1 MILGFR
7 DFLNENENLSSRD
20 FMKQILETAARPFQ
34 QDDFKCEASLE
45 KGTLKVWLTSDFL
58 SGDSFYAIGLGKPG
72 GVKNPHI
79 DKDNEAVIRVTIDE
93 RKFKA
98 LKDPKERAKL
108 MLLGDD
114 NLDGIV
120 KVEVSALVS
129 YAFPEFE
136 DFFHS
141 NGDLEEF
148 VEMELEHGYRGAWT
162 LDPDDIQGSLD
173 ELAEILRESVDS
185 FFDELSLSSIALR
198 KVLDEYEKENFWRS
212 PSN

>member
-7 DFLNENENLSSRD
+7 DFLNENESPMSSRD
-20 FMKQILETAARPFQ
+20 LLKQILETISRPFQ
-34 QDDFKCEASLE
+34 QDDYECEANLE
-45 KGTLKVWLTSDFL
+45 KGTLKVWSTSDFL
-58 SGDSFYAIGLGKPG
+58 SGDSFYSIGLGKPG
-72 GVKNPHI
+72 GVKRPHI
-79 DKDNEAVIRVTIDE
+79 DKDNEAVIKVTINE

-98 LKDPKERAKL
+98 LKDPKEMAKL

-120 KVEVSALVS
+120 KFEASVLVS

-148 VEMELEHGYRGAWT
+148 IEMDLDWI

-173 ELAEILRESVDS
+173 ELAEVMRESIDS
-185 FFDELSLSSIALR
+185 FFDELSLNSTTLR
-198 KVLDEYEKENFWRS
+198 KVLDEYEKENF
-212 PSN
+212 